1 MHSTKKT
8 TVQDAG
14 RGAVFA
20 CVTHFSAFLTN
31 FRRHFGTFIEVIST
45 QILNS
50 RIQLDYLYRHA
61 KYQVCS
67 VSKSTLNFCL
77 KIGFKFAWP
86 FWQRHWIR
94 SEDRIKKKYFY
105 SISQFSQLVEI
116 HKEELLGLYLYLLN
130 NLVWHFWKRE
140 RERSTAG

>member
-1 MHSTKKT
+1 MNKKIKNAKGGHFLKVPKWRLKLVKNALKCVRQASTVQKT

-20 CVTHFSAFLTN
+20 CVTHFSAFLAN
-31 FRRHFGTFIEVIST
+31 FKRHFGTLKLVISP
-45 QILNS
+45 QILYS

-67 VSKSTLNFCL
+67 VSKKGLIFCL

-86 FWQRHWIR
+86 FIS
-94 SEDRIKKKYFY
+94 SE
-105 SISQFSQLVEI
+105 L
-116 HKEELLGLYLYLLN
+116 
-130 NLVWHFWKRE
+130 
-140 RERSTAG
+140 